1 VTHAEA
7 ERSFDA
13 YFASTLDR
21 AQVRG
26 LHLHLKDCE
35 ACQARVR
42 LQNALGHA
50 QKRRSAQALTS
61 PEVQAAMARNRDLL
75 VKILLL
81 LALAWG
87 ATRLH
92 R

>member
-1 VTHAEA
+1 MTHAEA

-13 YFASTLDR
+13 YFANTLDR
-21 AQVRG
+21 EQVRG

-42 LQNALGHA
+42 LQRALGQAA
-50 QKRRSAQALTS
+50 QSGPSKALTS
-61 PEVQAAMARNRDLL
+61 PETQAAMARNRDLL
-75 VKILLL
+75 VKILIL

-87 ATRLH
+87 ATRLRH
-92 R
+92 